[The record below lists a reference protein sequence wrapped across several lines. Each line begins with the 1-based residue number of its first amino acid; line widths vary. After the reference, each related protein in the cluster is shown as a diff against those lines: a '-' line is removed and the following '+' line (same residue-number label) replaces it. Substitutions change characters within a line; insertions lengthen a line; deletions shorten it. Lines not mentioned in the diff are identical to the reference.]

1 MKRDRRRQRPKN
13 DKITVMLIPGNAQET
28 RTLAVSKR
36 WIKYLGIVTLGF
48 LICFAWL
55 SCSMYSAREDVKNVR
70 AIKHDNQQKAEQ
82 LEKMSEVLSALELER
97 QEIEEKQEEIK
108 RLMGVRPETPSRG
121 ASSSRDGG
129 RGGGDPPS
137 LKAGELTGELERAH
151 KSLKQYSCDLNNLK
165 EHVERNQAYFLA
177 LPSNWPLAGRITSEF
192 GWRKSPFGKK
202 KEFHH
207 GVDLAADVG
216 TPVMAAGRGKVVYA
230 GRDRVYGRLIKINHG
245 NGYITWYGHN
255 YRLLVKEGDQVEK
268 GQVIARSGN
277 SGRSTGPHLHFAVE
291 KNGSYCNPLLY
302 LPEPRS

>member
-1 MKRDRRRQRPKN
+1 
-13 DKITVMLIPGNAQET
+13 
-28 RTLAVSKR
+28 
-36 WIKYLGIVTLGF
+36 
-48 LICFAWL
+48 
-55 SCSMYSAREDVKNVR
+55 MYSAREDVKNVR

-82 LEKMSEVLSALELER
+82 LEKMGEVLSALELER

-108 RLMGVRPETPSRG
+108 RLMGVRPETPSRST
-121 ASSSRDGG
+121 SSSRDGG
-129 RGGGDPPS
+129 MGGGDPPV
-137 LKAGELTGELERAH
+137 LEAGELMGELERTH
-151 KSLKQYSCDLNNLK
+151 RSFKQCSFDLDKLK
-165 EHVERNQAYFLA
+165 EHVERNQTYFLA
-177 LPSNWPLAGRITSEF
+177 LPNSWPLVGRITSEF
-192 GWRKSPFGKK
+192 GWRKSPFGNK

-216 TPVMAAGRGKVVYA
+216 TPVMAAGRCKVIYA
-230 GRDRVYGRLIKINHG
+230 GRDRVYGRLIKIDHG

-291 KNGSYCNPLLY
+291 KNGNYSNPLLY